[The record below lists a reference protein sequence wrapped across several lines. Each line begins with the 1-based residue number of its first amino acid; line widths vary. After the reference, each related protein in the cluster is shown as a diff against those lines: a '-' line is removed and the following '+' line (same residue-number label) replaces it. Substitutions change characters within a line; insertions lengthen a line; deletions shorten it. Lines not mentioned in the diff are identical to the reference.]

1 MSGKRPTL
9 PPQRKFPVS
18 REVGGGECTSNISKN
33 IKGVWGLGQKLWL
46 PLSNFIRYKTMD
58 TLKTVNILI
67 QHFES
72 NRKLVETLN
81 QSVIRFWSV
90 HCYVLYG
97 G

>member
-1 MSGKRPTL
+1 M
-9 PPQRKFPVS
+9 S
-18 REVGGGECTSNISKN
+18 REVGGGECTSNISRN

-46 PLSNFIRYKTMD
+46 PLSNFIKYKTMD

-72 NRKLVETLN
+72 NRNLVETLN
-81 QSVIRFWSV
+81 QNVNRFRSV
-90 HCYVLYG
+90 HCFVLCG